1 MSLTSKY
8 FKSHPISATKLTKK
22 KVNRAKKKC
31 GNCAHAML
39 TKTHPLNGLINEYN
53 CEIKKC
59 TVLNCD
65 GACEDFINRWKH
77 FLQPK

>member
-31 GNCAHAML
+31 
-39 TKTHPLNGLINEYN
+39 
-53 CEIKKC
+53 